1 MAALIKTFNSVPE
14 STHQVSIGTS
24 VEQMH
29 AHQDQTYSGKFVDE
43 ETGERG
49 DWAMVTDGHGLS
61 TCINFLRS
69 IPSDVMD
76 GFIGSPSP
84 AISLF
89 DYVNANVKLRS
100 GECSGATM
108 CLVKV
113 YSDRVVCINVGDSQA
128 AVYKNGQLAF
138 LTVEHNTSNEREKE
152 RLRALYPSIYFM
164 PSQTIVLLT
173 ESKMTHAYS
182 EYAKFSNKVMLATT
196 QALGHNGMTGISPDV
211 TTIPYGPGDVVQ
223 VVIGSDGFWDM
234 VMKNNDDEM
243 LSFASKSND
252 ELLTWCVG
260 RWLQEW
266 EMQHDRN
273 IEKSFKS
280 SYERDQCDDVC
291 VVKIDVTC
299 V

>member
-1 MAALIKTFNSVPE
+1 MAALIKTLPE
-14 STHQVSIGTS
+14 STHHVSIGTS
-24 VEQMH
+24 MEQMH
-29 AHQDQTYSGKFVDE
+29 AYQDQTYSGQFVDE
-43 ETGERG
+43 VTGERG
-49 DWAMVTDGHGLS
+49 EWAMVTDGHGLS

-69 IPSDVMD
+69 IPSEVMD

-89 DYVNANVKLRS
+89 DHVNTNVKLRPS
-100 GECSGATM
+100 ECSGATM
-108 CLVKV
+108 CLVKI

-138 LTVEHNTSNEREKE
+138 LTVEHNTSNEREKD
-152 RLRALYPSIYFM
+152 RLRELYPSIYFM
-164 PSQTIVLLT
+164 PSQTIELLT
-173 ESKMTHAYS
+173 DSKMTYAYS
-182 EYAKFSNKVMLATT
+182 EYAKFSNNIMLATT
-196 QALGHNGMTGISPDV
+196 QALGHNGMTGIAPDV
-211 TTIPYGPGDVVQ
+211 TTIPYGPGDVIQ

-234 VMKNNDDEM
+234 VIKTNEDEM
-243 LSFASKSND
+243 LSFASRSSN

-266 EMQHDRN
+266 EMQPDRN
-273 IEKSFKS
+273 NKKWFRS
-280 SYERDQCDDVC
+280 SYERDQCDDIC